1 MSAFDEQ
8 NEYYDDENNVD
19 DQSNQHALKHIRR
32 HASFAQE
39 APHKL
44 LVANRS
50 EIAVRIFRTAHELG
64 MHTVAIYS
72 HEDRLSMHR
81 QSKFLSIDRSINHGH
96 GRWLSCSYLL
106 TILRG

>member
-1 MSAFDEQ
+1 MSAFD
-8 NEYYDDENNVD
+8 NETFDDDNNLD
-19 DQSNQHALKHIRR
+19 DQSNQRAIKHIRR
-32 HASFAQE
+32 HSSTSSDK
-39 APHKL
+39 PHKL

-81 QSKFLSIDRSINHGH
+81 QSMWSIEAS
-96 GRWLSCSYLL
+96 
-106 TILRG
+106 

>member
-8 NEYYDDENNVD
+8 NEFYDDENNVD
-19 DQSNQHALKHIRR
+19 DQSNQHAIKHIRR
-32 HASFAQE
+32 HSSMGSEQ
-39 APHKL
+39 PHKL

-72 HEDRLSMHR
+72 HEDRLSVHR
-81 QSKFLSIDRSINHGH
+81 QSMSIK
-96 GRWLSCSYLL
+96 LYEVFC
-106 TILRG
+106 